1 MIGAVSTALVGESPF
16 QQPTAT
22 GQQPTV
28 TVFKDPN
35 CGCCK
40 EWVEHLRKHAFAVV
54 TKDTA
59 DVTPFKRSGRVPERL
74 HSCHTA
80 FVNGYVIEGHV
91 PAADIQRLLKEKPK
105 FAGLAVGGMPIGSPG
120 MEVGKRKDPY
130 DVVAFSRD
138 GSTRVFAKH

>member
-1 MIGAVSTALVGESPF
+1 MLCRWEPV
-16 QQPTAT
+16 
-22 GQQPTV
+22 
-28 TVFKDPN
+28 
-35 CGCCK
+35 
-40 EWVEHLRKHAFAVV
+40 R
-54 TKDTA
+54 
-59 DVTPFKRSGRVPERL
+59 PFKRSGRVPER
-74 HSCHTA
+74 HQSCHTA

-130 DVVAFSRD
+130 DVVAFNRD

>member
-1 MIGAVSTALVGESPF
+1 MAALFSGQSP
-16 QQPTAT
+16 QAASPQAANI
-22 GQQPTV
+22 

-40 EWVEHLRKHAFAVV
+40 LWVEHLRKHAFTVV

-59 DVTPFKRSGRVPERL
+59 DVTPVKRSGRVPERL
-74 HSCHTA
+74 YSCHTA

-91 PAADIQRLLKEKPK
+91 PAADIQRLLQEKPK
-105 FAGLAVGGMPIGSPG
+105 IAGLAVGGMPIGSPG
-120 MEVGKRKDPY
+120 MEVGQRKDPY

-138 GSTRVFAKH
+138 GSTQVFAKH